1 MIADGPPRRESLAV
15 GRGPSRWLG
24 VPLLALGASAV
35 CAGMLADAA
44 PRSWGAFAACI
55 AVIAGVSVCSA
66 AILLLLGTF
75 AASALDRSARRID
88 AAALVP
94 GGLQVL
100 AALIATTLALRASAV
115 GRIPAQPMV
124 LAIVLPLAF
133 LVGVHGAGHALAR
146 LGVFGERL
154 AQAPRAIFRAPGFWL
169 IAVTTLLYL
178 PTLGNFTL
186 IDPWETQYV
195 EVAREMLS
203 RRDWLSLW
211 WGDQGWFMS
220 KPILNFWLI
229 AASFVYCGID
239 VRPERILAGVAQG
252 RLPQPEWAARF
263 PIFLISVC
271 AVYVLYKG
279 SARAFGWKA
288 ALLGGLILVTTP
300 YWFFLSR
307 QSMTDMS
314 CLAPLAAALG
324 FLLTALH
331 AEPEARV
338 ESYELSVRGRV
349 VSLSAFHVLAFVI
362 LALGL
367 AQIFYLLTRHIG
379 FDLSL
384 HPALSLHRDQV
395 FDGSPG
401 NCMLPGNAPCGLNAQ
416 ASEAVPQPFVT
427 ALCSS
432 VLLAVLL
439 WRIRGERQVKAL
451 GYLAAWLC
459 VALAVLGK
467 AAPGLV
473 LPVFTL
479 LGTILALG
487 RFRELSKCQWL
498 GLLLLLGSLA
508 LPWYVQEAAR
518 HGSLFFDE
526 LFMHDMYERAFAH
539 VHDTNVGDDTSFRYY
554 VWQLGYGLFPWT
566 GALAAG
572 VLWCIGNTTRLPASP
587 ADGARTIAV
596 SLFSIWLLANFGMFC
611 IAGTKFHHYIAPLVP
626 GAALLGGAGLEEWW
640 RQRKD
645 PGAGALGL
653 GAGVLVALVTR
664 DLVVSPNATAP
675 GPARLLQ
682 LFTYL
687 YSRPWPPA
695 LHFEH
700 ELAAFGALAALA
712 CGALLVPTWRRAA
725 LLGLAT
731 TALAFSLWCI
741 NVYLPQA
748 AAHWG
753 QRELISE
760 YYRRRQSPEEPLA
773 AYAQN
778 WMGENFYT
786 GNHVATFKQ
795 PGGNFK
801 RWVGELRAKGTLVFF
816 VTTEHSTVAR
826 VRNELGSVQAFDLLT
841 TPEMNN
847 KFVLA
852 RITL

>member
-1 MIADGPPRRESLAV
+1 MISDRGARRELLAV
-15 GRGPSRWLG
+15 RPAHRRWAG

-35 CAGMLADAA
+35 FAGILVAPA
-44 PRSWGAFAACI
+44 PRSSGEFAACL
-55 AVIAGVSVCSA
+55 AVIAGVVVCSV

-75 AASALDRSARRID
+75 APSASDRIAGRID

-94 GGLQVL
+94 DGLQVL
-100 AALIATTLALRASAV
+100 TALIVATLALRASAV
-115 GRIPAQPMV
+115 GRIPGQPVV

-154 AQAPRAIFRAPGFWL
+154 AAAPGAILRAPGLWL

-186 IDPWETQYV
+186 IDPWETQYA

-239 VRPERILAGVAQG
+239 YRPERMLEGVAEG

-271 AVYVLYKG
+271 AVYVLYRG

-338 ESYELSVRGRV
+338 KSYEISLWGRV
-349 VSLSAFHVLAFVI
+349 VSLSAFHLFAFVL

-379 FDLSL
+379 FDLSR
-384 HPALSLHRDQV
+384 HPALWLHRDQV
-395 FDGSPG
+395 FEGSPG
-401 NCMLPGNAPCGLNAQ
+401 NCLLPGNAPCRPSAQ
-416 ASEAVPQPFVT
+416 ASEAFLQPFVT
-427 ALCSS
+427 ALCSCA
-432 VLLAVLL
+432 LLAVLL
-439 WRIRGERQVKAL
+439 WRIRRERQVKAL

-459 VALAVLGK
+459 VSLAFLGK

-479 LGTILALG
+479 LGTIVALG
-487 RFRELSKCQWL
+487 RFRELAKCQWL
-498 GLLLLLGSLA
+498 GLVLLLATLA

-518 HGSLFFDE
+518 HGALFFDE

-566 GALAAG
+566 GAVAAG
-572 VLWCIGNTTRLPASP
+572 VLWCLGSTPRLPASP
-587 ADGARTIAV
+587 ADSARTLAV
-596 SLFSIWLLANFGMFC
+596 SLFSVWMLANFGMFC

-645 PGAGALGL
+645 PRAGALGL
-653 GAGVLVALVTR
+653 GAGVMVALVAR
-664 DLVVSPNATAP
+664 DLASSAHATAP
-675 GPARLLQ
+675 GPVRLLQ

-687 YSRPWPPA
+687 YSRPWPPG

-712 CGALLVPTWRRAA
+712 CGALLVPTWRRGA

-731 TALAFSLWCI
+731 TVVAFSLWCI
-741 NVYLPQA
+741 NAYLPQVA
-748 AAHWG
+748 PHWG

-760 YYRRRQSPEEPLA
+760 YYRKRQSPDEPLA

-795 PGGNFK
+795 PGDNFK
-801 RWVGELRAKGTLVFF
+801 RWVGELRAKGTSVFF
-816 VTTEHSTVAR
+816 VTTEHSTLSR